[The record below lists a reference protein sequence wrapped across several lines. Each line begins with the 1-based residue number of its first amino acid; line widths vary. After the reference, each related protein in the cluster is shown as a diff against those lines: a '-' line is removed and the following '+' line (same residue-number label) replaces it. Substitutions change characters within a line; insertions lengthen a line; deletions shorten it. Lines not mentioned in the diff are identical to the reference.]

1 MTTGSSVWGIFPVPK
16 YLNLMKLTL
25 PHDWSI
31 EGEFDRSAPT
41 LCRGGFLPAGIGWYR
56 KNFYIPAGWKGK
68 RIVLR
73 FGAIFRCAEIWING
87 QKVGARANGYVE
99 QLYDVTDQ
107 LRFDEDNV
115 VAVRVDNSLQPAS
128 RYYTG
133 SGIYRDVWIRILE
146 DVSIARGY
154 PFAVTIAA
162 SEKRAVIS
170 VQYAIENTKQV
181 VGEYT
186 LKLALSNK
194 GGSVVW
200 CKSVSG
206 NLDGSPCIKGVTEA
220 RIENPKLWNTEDPY
234 LYLLSAN
241 LQWNDVLCDHV
252 EYKCGIRTTEFT
264 KRNGFYLNGKPVR
277 INGVCLH
284 QDNGCL
290 GAVANETSE
299 RRKLMI
305 MKSMGSNAVR
315 VAHSPVSESF
325 LNLCDELGILVM
337 DEMFDEWFTAKTML
351 ALRVSNSD
359 EKVCTKNYAP
369 FFNESYERDLQETIL
384 RDRCHPCVIAYSIG
398 NELPEQRLCIPE
410 GVTTAHRMRELVR
423 ALDVTRPVTCA
434 CCFDMPGTKESHFQD
449 QLDLVGYNYAEALY
463 DVDLNKYPNRKII
476 GSETTSTTPFWKR
489 GEYDLSVLSNI
500 QRAIVLAQGESIS
513 TSEARFL
520 SAEYSMRKHQE
531 SKAVAGMF
539 IWAGMDYLGE
549 PTPYAWPSRSSYF
562 GVTDTCGFPKDA
574 FYFYQS
580 RWTVKPMI
588 HLFPH
593 WNWEGKEGQVINL
606 QAYTNCKKAELFL
619 NGVSQGICA
628 YDPVHGERLHWAVPY
643 EPGEL
648 LVKAYDDAEEVCA
661 VDCVR
666 TAGKPARIKAVSEV
680 EKLSDDELAY
690 IMVRVE
696 DEKGTLVPV
705 GSSAISFQ
713 VESGLE
719 IVGVDN
725 GDPTYLGR
733 LKADC
738 IPTLAGMCLCVVKS
752 VGEKG
757 SYRVFAECDGLLPGS
772 VEIICN

>member
-1 MTTGSSVWGIFPVPK
+1 
-16 YLNLMKLTL
+16 
-25 PHDWSI
+25 
-31 EGEFDRSAPT
+31 
-41 LCRGGFLPAGIGWYR
+41 
-56 KNFYIPAGWKGK
+56 
-68 RIVLR
+68 
-73 FGAIFRCAEIWING
+73 
-87 QKVGARANGYVE
+87 
-99 QLYDVTDQ
+99 
-107 LRFDEDNV
+107 
-115 VAVRVDNSLQPAS
+115 
-128 RYYTG
+128 
-133 SGIYRDVWIRILE
+133 
-146 DVSIARGY
+146 
-154 PFAVTIAA
+154 
-162 SEKRAVIS
+162 
-170 VQYAIENTKQV
+170 
-181 VGEYT
+181 
-186 LKLALSNK
+186 
-194 GGSVVW
+194 
-200 CKSVSG
+200 
-206 NLDGSPCIKGVTEA
+206 
-220 RIENPKLWNTEDPY
+220 
-234 LYLLSAN
+234 
-241 LQWNDVLCDHV
+241 
-252 EYKCGIRTTEFT
+252 
-264 KRNGFYLNGKPVR
+264 
-277 INGVCLH
+277 
-284 QDNGCL
+284 
-290 GAVANETSE
+290 
-299 RRKLMI
+299 MI